1 MIVQGSSFTSTFYS
15 AGLVLALER
24 AHYAARVD
32 PSAKVAYLEHRV
44 HRRAKVREVLTV
56 ASFDTF
62 DELAARPDLRLVAYS
77 GRISP
82 VERGS
87 PRKTCW
93 RRWIGRTGRVSSMTS
108 PSTSS
113 AQPSRSGLT
122 HPPWECSRRGPLD
135 ADCCSAT

>member
-1 MIVQGSSFTSTFYS
+1 MQASSFASTFYS

-24 AHYAARVD
+24 VSYAARVD
-32 PSAKVAYLEHRV
+32 RGGEVAYPRAWV

-87 PRKTCW
+87 ASQDAR
-93 RRWIGRTGRVSSMTS
+93 RRWIGRTGRG
-108 PSTSS
+108 
-113 AQPSRSGLT
+113 AR
-122 HPPWECSRRGPLD
+122 
-135 ADCCSAT
+135 